1 MSITVKQV
9 SAIMKGGKN
18 SLRIYRDNNLIFLR
32 HQANVRR
39 FLLVDLC
46 LENLYFL
53 IKPII
58 LTMRRQK
65 SVTNPPEIET

>member
-1 MSITVKQV
+1 M
-9 SAIMKGGKN
+9 
-18 SLRIYRDNNLIFLR
+18 

>member
-1 MSITVKQV
+1 MSDV
-9 SAIMKGGKN
+9 
-18 SLRIYRDNNLIFLR
+18 
-32 HQANVRR
+32 

-58 LTMRRQK
+58 LTMHRQK
-65 SVTNPPEIET
+65 RGTNPPEIETQVYKLVGISSVFNLKFGDRDGIIFL